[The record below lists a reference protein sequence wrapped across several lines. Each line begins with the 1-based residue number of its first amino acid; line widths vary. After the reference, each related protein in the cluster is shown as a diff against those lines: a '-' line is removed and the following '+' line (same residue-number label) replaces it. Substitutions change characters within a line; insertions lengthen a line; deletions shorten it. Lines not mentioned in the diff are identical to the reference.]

1 MPSGSIPG
9 PAGHAER
16 LTRYASTLEQQ
27 LAQSRAYSDA
37 LSALDLTLGNFS
49 HEAACPLSTL
59 PLRARRNEHT
69 APCLAVLATRLEQN
83 DAGDALAELADPSGV
98 CEASITRDCFGSDD
112 VITQGSALILTDV
125 PLLVPRITAS
135 QLVIPIVDSTSVM
148 QVFHPSNTQSNQM
161 SAREHDEPE
170 LETSNPESISEPIE
184 RGGVL
189 DVDGPEDDEED
200 AFW

>member
-1 MPSGSIPG
+1 
-9 PAGHAER
+9 
-16 LTRYASTLEQQ
+16 
-27 LAQSRAYSDA
+27 
-37 LSALDLTLGNFS
+37 
-49 HEAACPLSTL
+49 
-59 PLRARRNEHT
+59 
-69 APCLAVLATRLEQN
+69 VLATRLERN

-98 CEASITRDCFGSDD
+98 CEASITRDCFGGDD

-135 QLVIPIVDSTSVM
+135 QLAIPIVDSTSVM

-170 LETSNPESISEPIE
+170 LENSNAEGISEPIK

-189 DVDGPEDDEED
+189 DVDAPEDDEED